1 MPKEILILL
10 QFLVSCFLEPPPPH
24 PRKQAGGSGHNRGT
38 LKGLLLSMSQ
48 RHYLL
53 SPSSCY
59 PSQWGSS
66 VLTLLCTKD
75 QANENC
81 EHQSD
86 I

>member
-1 MPKEILILL
+1 MPNEILILL
-10 QFLVSCFLEPPPPH
+10 QFLVSCFLEPRPPPAPQ
-24 PRKQAGGSGHNRGT
+24 PRKPAGGSGHNPGT
-38 LKGLLLSMSQ
+38 LEGLLLSMFQ

-75 QANENC
+75 
-81 EHQSD
+81 
-86 I
+86 